1 MAPKQATYGEVTME
15 KGDDHVATVEFHRPP
30 NNFFDVDL
38 VRSLGDALEDLEP
51 DLDVRAVVLCS
62 EGKHFCAGANFGGGD
77 RTSAAG
83 AEPRPDGTNPLYA
96 EAIRCF
102 RTSVPIVAAV
112 QGAAVGGGLGV
123 ALLADFRV
131 AAPEARFASNFA
143 RLGFHQGF
151 GLSVT
156 LPYVV
161 GNQKALELLYTGK
174 RITGEQA
181 LAIGLADR
189 LAPLDSLRDEARA
202 LAAEIAARLPCPSGP
217 SARPCGPTSRT
228 PWPRSPRT
236 SPSSRPGCSRPRTS
250 PKASVPPPSAANP
263 SSPASR
269 RVTDADPA
277 GHPDPTFRQ
286 NSLLSASSSH
296 FVTAMPLHDPKAW
309 SNWSLASPTTPHTAF
324 RGRRRHRI
332 AAGR

>member
-1 MAPKQATYGEVTME
+1 M
-15 KGDDHVATVEFHRPP
+15 
-30 NNFFDVDL
+30 
-38 VRSLGDALEDLEP
+38 
-51 DLDVRAVVLCS
+51 
-62 EGKHFCAGANFGGGD
+62 
-77 RTSAAG
+77 
-83 AEPRPDGTNPLYA
+83 
-96 EAIRCF
+96 
-102 RTSVPIVAAV
+102 PIVAAV

-202 LAAEIAARLPCPSGP
+202 LAAEIAGSAPLALRAVRKTMRTDLADAVAKVTAHESLEQARLQQTKDFTEGIRA
-217 SARPCGPTSRT
+217 SAD
-228 PWPRSPRT
+228 
-236 SPSSRPGCSRPRTS
+236 
-250 PKASVPPPSAANP
+250 
-263 SSPASR
+263 R
-269 RVTDADPA
+269 REPQFT
-277 GHPDPTFRQ
+277 GE
-286 NSLLSASSSH
+286 
-296 FVTAMPLHDPKAW
+296 
-309 SNWSLASPTTPHTAF
+309 
-324 RGRRRHRI
+324 
-332 AAGR
+332 

>member
-38 VRSLGDALEDLEP
+38 VRCLGDALEDLED

-77 RTSAAG
+77 RASAAG

-96 EAIRCF
+96 EALRCF

-189 LAPLDSLRDEARA
+189 LAPLDSVRDEARA
-202 LAAEIAARLPCPSGP
+202 LAAEIAGSPVPPG
-217 SARPCGPTSRT
+217 RPQDHAG
-228 PWPRSPRT
+228 
-236 SPSSRPGCSRPRTS
+236 RPRGRRGQGHRARVHRAG
-250 PKASVPPPSAANP
+250 PAAADQGLHRGIPAPPPSAASP

-269 RVTDADPA
+269 RVRDADPA

-309 SNWSLASPTTPHTAF
+309 SNWSLASPMTPHTAF
-324 RGRRRHRI
+324 E
-332 AAGR
+332 AAASLDCCWR

>member
-1 MAPKQATYGEVTME
+1 MAPKQVTYGEVTME
-15 KGDDHVATVEFHRPP
+15 KGDDHVALVEMHRPP
-30 NNFFDVDL
+30 NNFFDLDL
-38 VRSLGDALEDLEP
+38 VRDLGDALEDLED
-51 DLDVRAVVLCS
+51 DLDVRAVLLCS

-77 RTSAAG
+77 RSSAAG

-102 RTSVPIVAAV
+102 RTSVPMVAAI

-123 ALLADFRV
+123 SLLADFRV

-161 GNQKALELLYTGK
+161 GNQRALEMLYTGK
-174 RITGEQA
+174 RLTGEQA

-202 LAAEIAARLPCPSGP
+202 LAREIAGSAPQALRSVRKTMRTDLADAVAKATAHESLEQARLQQTSDFTEGIRA
-217 SARPCGPTSRT
+217 SAE
-228 PWPRSPRT
+228 
-236 SPSSRPGCSRPRTS
+236 
-250 PKASVPPPSAANP
+250 
-263 SSPASR
+263 R
-269 RVTDADPA
+269 REPQFT
-277 GHPDPTFRQ
+277 GE
-286 NSLLSASSSH
+286 
-296 FVTAMPLHDPKAW
+296 
-309 SNWSLASPTTPHTAF
+309 
-324 RGRRRHRI
+324 
-332 AAGR
+332 

>member
-174 RITGEQA
+174 RVTGEQA

-189 LAPLDSLRDEARA
+189 LAPLDSLRAEARA
-202 LAAEIAARLPCPSGP
+202 LAAEIAGSAPLSLRAVRNTMRADLADAVAKVTAHESIEQARLQQTKDFTEGIRA
-217 SARPCGPTSRT
+217 SAE
-228 PWPRSPRT
+228 
-236 SPSSRPGCSRPRTS
+236 
-250 PKASVPPPSAANP
+250 
-263 SSPASR
+263 R
-269 RVTDADPA
+269 REPQFT
-277 GHPDPTFRQ
+277 GE
-286 NSLLSASSSH
+286 
-296 FVTAMPLHDPKAW
+296 
-309 SNWSLASPTTPHTAF
+309 
-324 RGRRRHRI
+324 
-332 AAGR
+332 

>member
-38 VRSLGDALEDLEP
+38 VRSLGDALEDLES
-51 DLDVRAVVLCS
+51 DLDVRAVLLCS
-62 EGKHFCAGANFGGGD
+62 EGKHFCAGANFAGGE

-161 GNQKALELLYTGK
+161 GHQRALELLYTGK

-181 LAIGLADR
+181 LAMGLADR

-202 LAAEIAARLPCPSGP
+202 LAAEIAGSAPLALRAVRKTMRTDLADAVAKVTAHESIEQARLQQTKDFTEGIRA
-217 SARPCGPTSRT
+217 SAE
-228 PWPRSPRT
+228 
-236 SPSSRPGCSRPRTS
+236 
-250 PKASVPPPSAANP
+250 
-263 SSPASR
+263 R
-269 RVTDADPA
+269 REPQFT
-277 GHPDPTFRQ
+277 GE
-286 NSLLSASSSH
+286 
-296 FVTAMPLHDPKAW
+296 
-309 SNWSLASPTTPHTAF
+309 
-324 RGRRRHRI
+324 
-332 AAGR
+332 